1 MIENVEIK
9 FTKQGVNYMLT
20 PHTDDRFDDCFAY
33 DFANMIGEVIKM
45 SGVNP
50 AIVIEQ
56 IKEISEIENTD
67 IDE

>member
-9 FTKQGVNYMLT
+9 FNKYGVNYMLA
-20 PHTDDRFDDCFAY
+20 PHTDYFDDRFAY
-33 DFANMIGEVIKM
+33 DFANMIGEVVRI

-56 IKEISEIENTD
+56 IKEIGEIENTD
-67 IDE
+67 NEE

>member
-20 PHTDDRFDDCFAY
+20 PHTDHFDGCFAY
-33 DFANMIGEVIKM
+33 DFANMIGEVVKM

-50 AIVIEQ
+50 TLVIEQ
-56 IKEISEIENTD
+56 IKEIGEIEIAD